1 MEKPVYLLLEN
12 GDYFEGKSFGA
23 PLREVTGEVV
33 FTTGMTGYLETITD
47 PSYFGQIVVQT
58 FPLIGNYGVIPQD
71 FENEEVY
78 LSAYIVKEWCQEPS
92 NFRCSGDL
100 DTFFKER
107 NIPGVY
113 GIDTRKLAKTIRES
127 GSMNG
132 WLTEVKP
139 PYDAKK
145 LEEVKNFHITKAVET
160 VTPKKCEIKPADEKE
175 EFQIVLWDFGAKEN
189 IIRELT
195 RRGCRVADLPA
206 GTTAEEVSG
215 F

>member
-1 MEKPVYLLLEN
+1 
-12 GDYFEGKSFGA
+12 
-23 PLREVTGEVV
+23 
-33 FTTGMTGYLETITD
+33 
-47 PSYFGQIVVQT
+47 
-58 FPLIGNYGVIPQD
+58 
-71 FENEEVY
+71 
-78 LSAYIVKEWCQEPS
+78 
-92 NFRCSGDL
+92 
-100 DTFFKER
+100 
-107 NIPGVY
+107 
-113 GIDTRKLAKTIRES
+113 
-127 GSMNG
+127 MNG

-206 GTTAEEVSG
+206 GTTAEEILKTVSYTHLTLPTTRSV
-215 F
+215 